1 MIAPLAE
8 PHQSLIAPHLE
19 RASLHLSARYSLS
32 TGVGMRLVIG
42 FCVLCFLGLPAATG
56 HAGEVVVGAVGSA
69 SSEPISTSDVLRA
82 RLETEVLRYY
92 SGIGVEPTKEQ
103 VGLALKAA
111 RNLLLDSVSL
121 SQLSA
126 LVNEAIERHEGAEV
140 VPFSIAVSYGHEAR
154 TKQAAEKL
162 LRDRKTRRE
171 KNAEK
176 LLGDREKGKRLMT
189 AAFVAQGIS
198 LGVTFASMFTVDVM
212 FYSWVPHAITIPFAP
227 MGVEGFAL
235 RYGSSS
241 ETERL
246 RWTGIGLLEA
256 AAFAAVIG
264 GVTAAAL
271 AMPGWGQDLTGIFAV
286 PGMISHFGASIA
298 FLIAGGS
305 CLAVAKAQVPWKG
318 MSQSSRSPA
327 SPPHRGFVVPTFAP
341 RHSGLSLGLVG
352 VFYGPSRFGGRCP
365 SAG

>member
-1 MIAPLAE
+1 
-8 PHQSLIAPHLE
+8 
-19 RASLHLSARYSLS
+19 
-32 TGVGMRLVIG
+32 MRLVIG

-56 HAGEVVVGAVGSA
+56 HAGEVVGGAVESA
-69 SSEPISTSDVLRA
+69 SSEPISTSDALRA

-111 RNLLLDSVSL
+111 RNLVLDSVSL
-121 SQLSA
+121 SQLST

-154 TKQAAEKL
+154 TQQAAEEL
-162 LRDRKTRRE
+162 LSDRKTRRD

-176 LLGDREKGKRLMT
+176 LVRDREKGKRLMT
-189 AAFVAQGIS
+189 ASFVAQGIS
-198 LGVTFASMFTVDVM
+198 LGVTFASMFQSDVM
-212 FYSWVPHAITIPFAP
+212 AYSWVLQLITIPFAP

-235 RYGSSS
+235 RYGSTS
-241 ETERL
+241 ENEHL
-246 RWTGIGLLEA
+246 HWTGIGLLEA

-298 FLIAGGS
+298 FVIAGGIS
-305 CLAVAKAQVPWKG
+305 LGVAKAQPRGKE
-318 MSQSSRSPA
+318 MSQSSRPPTR
-327 SPPHRGFVVPTFAP
+327 PPHRGFVVPTFAP
-341 RHSGLSLGLVG
+341 RHNGLSLGLVG
-352 VFYGPSRFGGRCP
+352 VF
-365 SAG
+365 

>member
-1 MIAPLAE
+1 
-8 PHQSLIAPHLE
+8 
-19 RASLHLSARYSLS
+19 
-32 TGVGMRLVIG
+32 MRLVIG

-121 SQLSA
+121 SQLTA

-162 LRDRKTRRE
+162 LRDRKTRTE

-241 ETERL
+241 ESERL

-256 AAFAAVIG
+256 AAFSVVIG
-264 GVTAAAL
+264 GVTAAAML
-271 AMPGWGQDLTGIFAV
+271 NCAGCGGGDGIGAAFGV
-286 PGMISHFGASIA
+286 PGMIAHFGASIA
-298 FLIAGGS
+298 FVIAGGIS
-305 CLAVAKAQVPWKG
+305 LGGATAQPRGKE
-318 MSQSSRSPA
+318 MSESSRAPA
-327 SPPHRGFVVPTFAP
+327 RPPHRGFVVPTLAP
-341 RHSGLSLGLVG
+341 SHNGLSLGLVG
-352 VFYGPSRFGGRCP
+352 VF
-365 SAG
+365 